1 MIFTRATGYAILAL
15 TELSK
20 LESPIDSQTLSSNI
34 GVSKYFLAKLLQSL
48 ARDGI
53 VKSFK
58 GINGGFVLNKDQSE
72 IKIIDIFKSVEDKDS
87 LVYECSKNEDDC
99 PRGTASL
106 CSIWPFLNIL
116 EDNVYSYLSKYTLE
130 DVIKAKNC

>member
-20 LESPIDSQTLSSNI
+20 LESPIDSQTLASNI

-58 GINGGFVLNKDQSE
+58 GINGGFVLNREKNE
-72 IKIIDIFKSVEDKDS
+72 IKIIDIFKSVEDKDFI
-87 LVYECSKNEDDC
+87 VYECSKNEDDC
-99 PRGTASL
+99 PRGMAAV
-106 CSIWPFLNIL
+106 CSIWPFLNML
-116 EDNVYSYLSKYTLE
+116 EEDIYSYLSKYTLE
-130 DVIKAKNC
+130 DVIKANN

>member
-20 LESPIDSQTLSSNI
+20 LDSPIDSQTLSTNI

-58 GINGGFVLNKDQSE
+58 GINGGFVLNRDKSE
-72 IKIIDIFKSVEDKDS
+72 IKIIDVFKSVEDKDS
-87 LVYECSKNEDDC
+87 IVYECSKSEDDC
-99 PRGTASL
+99 PRGMAAV
-106 CSIWPFLNIL
+106 CSIWPFLNML
-116 EDNVYSYLSKYTLE
+116 EDDVYTYLAKYTLE
-130 DVIKAKNC
+130 DVVKARS